1 MCSLLRSNPCSLQ
14 PCPRHPDNERKKAN
28 LLETH
33 AVNAY
38 SSTQSH
44 LLLFVLLQQA
54 AEELLGAERR
64 LAFVVQI
71 GGGHA
76 ESGRLIHLT
85 DDMICLLTYRNNNGD
100 DESVPMNERI
110 VQ

>member
-1 MCSLLRSNPCSLQ
+1 
-14 PCPRHPDNERKKAN
+14 
-28 LLETH
+28 
-33 AVNAY
+33 VY
-38 SSTQSH
+38 SSSESH
-44 LLLFVLLQQA
+44 LFFFVLLQQA

-64 LAFVVQI
+64 LALVVQI
-71 GGGHA
+71 GGGHV

-85 DDMICLLTYRNNNGD
+85 DDKICLLTYGNNNGD